1 MYLHIRPLQRD
12 ESDLLDVLM
21 AGMSPRSRYLRFH
34 NPVPA
39 LSPALRKMLL
49 DVDEHDHI
57 ALVAQTRD
65 GIPVGI
71 VRMKRTDTVSR
82 AAELGLAIVDD
93 WQRRGVGRQL
103 VDAIV
108 ARARIAGVRRL
119 TARILPENAP
129 ALALFRAVF
138 PIRLA
143 HYDDGGIVLTAVLGD
158 GRAIT
163 PNDITSGMAG

>member
-82 AAELGLAIVDD
+82 TAELALRSSTTGNAAASADS
-93 WQRRGVGRQL
+93 WSTRSWHGH
-103 VDAIV
+103 ASPEF
-108 ARARIAGVRRL
+108 AG
-119 TARILPENAP
+119 
-129 ALALFRAVF
+129 
-138 PIRLA
+138 
-143 HYDDGGIVLTAVLGD
+143 
-158 GRAIT
+158 
-163 PNDITSGMAG
+163 